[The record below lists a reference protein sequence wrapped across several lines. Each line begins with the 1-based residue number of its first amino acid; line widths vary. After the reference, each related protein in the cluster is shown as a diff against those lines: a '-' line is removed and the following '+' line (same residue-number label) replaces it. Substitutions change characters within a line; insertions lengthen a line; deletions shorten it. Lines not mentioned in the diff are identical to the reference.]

1 MTATAGAIDLY
12 PCDELACLEIS
23 GQDSVSF
30 LQSQLTQDVQLL
42 SKGRA
47 ALTGYCSAQGR
58 LLASMVLVPT
68 ENAQTMLALVREDL
82 LEGLVKRLRM
92 FVLRSKVVLQVRD
105 DLKVWGLV
113 TDEQNVAQSGFNCPS
128 DVWGVMSASVGML
141 VRAPSSNSQQVRC
154 WVISPVT
161 TAVES
166 GDSASGNPQ
175 FDAPAIAGSIMHQD
189 AAYWNVQD
197 VLAGLPWIAE
207 STKDLF
213 IPQTV
218 NLDLI
223 DGVSFTKG
231 CYPGQ
236 EVVARAH
243 YRAKVKRRMHV
254 AKVSGTAEIAPA
266 TDVFAAASLDE
277 PVGRVIQSARDGE
290 MTYVLFEAP
299 FKVLSEGGLVAG
311 SASGPSMTVQALP
324 YLTEDAGV

>member
-1 MTATAGAIDLY
+1 MIATDGAIDLY
-12 PCDELACLEIS
+12 PCNELACLEIT

-42 SKGRA
+42 SQGRA

-68 ENAQTMLALVREDL
+68 DNPQTMLALVRQDL

-105 DLKVWGLV
+105 DLRVWGLV
-113 TDEQNVAQSGFNCPS
+113 ADAQSEFECPQAI
-128 DVWGVMSASVGML
+128 WGVSSVSVGLL
-141 VRAPSSNSQQVRC
+141 VRAPSSGTHQTRC
-154 WVISPVT
+154 WLISSVAST
-161 TAVES
+161 VGADDQT
-166 GDSASGNPQ
+166 DSDPRSA
-175 FDAPAIAGSIMHQD
+175 APAIAGSVLHQD
-189 AAYWNVQD
+189 AASWNVQD
-197 VLAGLPWIAE
+197 ILAGLPWIAE
-207 STKDLF
+207 ATKDLF

-223 DGVSFTKG
+223 DGVSFSKG

-254 AKVSGTAEIAPA
+254 ARVSGTAEILPA
-266 TDVFAAASLDE
+266 SDVFVGANPDD
-277 PVGRVIQSARDGE
+277 PVGRVIQVAREED
-290 MTYVLFEAP
+290 MTYILFDAP

-311 SASGPSMTVQALP
+311 EAAGPVIELQALP
-324 YLTEDAGV
+324 YSIEETGG